1 MSKVNGTVVS
11 TPLAQVTTPL
21 LALALPQ
28 GGTVPPSLVELDRAV
43 GGVVGRA
50 ITSGD
55 FKGKRDE
62 SALLYPGGGKA
73 ERVLLVGLGK
83 PGEVTRSS
91 IRRAAAV
98 AAKRARALG
107 AGAQHFAFAV
117 AREARNGVAGKGLGQ
132 GGGGGAAR
140 GAGAFTE
147 LKAGP
152 AGPKAGV
159 ESVASACEP
168 QATEEGAAGPPAAE
182 APGRG

>member
-1 MSKVNGTVVS
+1 MSRVTGTVVS

-28 GGTVPPSLVELDRAV
+28 GGTVPPSLADLDRAV

-117 AREARNGVAGKGLGQ
+117 AREARNGVAGKALGQ
-132 GGGGGAAR
+132 GGGGGAAP
-140 GAGAFTE
+140 GAGAVPPPQGGPGGPHPPPGNAPT
-147 LKAGP
+147 AG
-152 AGPKAGV
+152 
-159 ESVASACEP
+159 
-168 QATEEGAAGPPAAE
+168 GA
-182 APGRG
+182 

>member
-28 GGTVPPSLVELDRAV
+28 GGTGPPSVVELDRAV

-50 ITSGD
+50 IRSGD

-117 AREARNGVAGKGLGQ
+117 AREARNGVAGKEPGP
-132 GGGGGAAR
+132 GGGGGAPP
-140 GAGAFTE
+140 GAGAVTG

-152 AGPKAGV
+152 QGPEAG
-159 ESVASACEP
+159 
-168 QATEEGAAGPPAAE
+168 
-182 APGRG
+182 GRGGAVVWGAPETE

>member
-132 GGGGGAAR
+132 GVEEGGAR
-140 GAGAFTE
+140 GAWAFLS

-152 AGPKAGV
+152 QGPKPRPESGALAG
-159 ESVASACEP
+159 
-168 QATEEGAAGPPAAE
+168 GPPGAE
-182 APGRG
+182 